1 MNNLMKKIQND
12 LYDAVKKN
20 DEITRSTLRVLL
32 SSISAK
38 EKEKRYKI
46 SKENSSLTE
55 QELQEKSLLSD
66 EEIIEVISSEIKK
79 RKDAILEFEKGKR
92 EDLIEK
98 EKKEI
103 EILYKYLPEQLSEEE
118 IIRIIKEKI
127 LEIGAKEIKDMGK
140 VMKEIMPY
148 IKGRAD
154 NSVVSQIVKDFL
166 TGLRKIE

>member
-32 SSISAK
+32 SSISVK

-118 IIRIIKEKI
+118 IIRIVKEKI
-127 LEIGAKEIKDMGK
+127 LEIGAKEIKDMGRA
-140 VMKEIMPY
+140 MKEIMPY

-166 TGLRKIE
+166 TGSRKIE